1 MRQKKRVFRIILPI
15 LNVALAGLLF
25 RVGYAEFRRI
35 AAHGMFEPLPDSVEK
50 ARYVSYTLNAPAWAA
65 QSVMPWILH
74 VNERVTYWKMLE
86 TEGDWWYMLFV
97 FVMWYLIGR
106 RIDTWSSAATSESRT
121 SALWVK
127 GRRVALIAY
136 GGFIWYRLPVTPWR
150 LDYWFIAAVLAWG
163 AALIIGNLYLLIRRP
178 SSARD

>member
-74 VNERVTYWKMLE
+74 VNERVH
-86 TEGDWWYMLFV
+86 
-97 FVMWYLIGR
+97 
-106 RIDTWSSAATSESRT
+106 SC
-121 SALWVK
+121 
-127 GRRVALIAY
+127 
-136 GGFIWYRLPVTPWR
+136 P
-150 LDYWFIAAVLAWG
+150 
-163 AALIIGNLYLLIRRP
+163 N
-178 SSARD
+178 